1 MSDNLHLFLT
11 LLIYSL
17 PGMVLGFT
25 LHELM
30 HAVVADRLG
39 DPLPRAQ
46 GRLTIDPLTQ
56 IDPMGFGLLYAIG
69 FGFARPVQINTLRIR
84 TDAQRALV
92 AFAGPATNLVIAI
105 VAGLILR
112 AWVATSQC
120 VPYAFATQIGSQCTL
135 TQSDALTFPFFGQ
148 GGFSFILFWVLF
160 LTMFVNVLLF
170 IFNLIPIPPLDGFQ
184 VFKFLFRRVIP
195 DVIDWMDANQQLLMG
210 LGFIALF
217 VLPRLGNSS
226 VGGAIFQAVSHIT
239 DVIYGGPLPP
249 YPTFT
254 TLLQALTT

>member
-1 MSDNLHLFLT
+1 MSDNLQLFFT

-56 IDPMGFGLLYAIG
+56 IDPVGFGLLYAIG

-92 AFAGPATNLVIAI
+92 AFAGPATNLTIAI
-105 VAGLILR
+105 VAGLVLR
-112 AWVATSQC
+112 LWNAASPQLFC
-120 VPYAFATQIGSQCTL
+120 P
-135 TQSDALTFPFFGQ
+135 SDGRFL
-148 GGFSFILFWVLF
+148 GGFCFVNEFPYLGHGGISFILFWVLF

-184 VFKFLFRRVIP
+184 VFKFLFRRAIP
-195 DVIDWMDANQQLLMG
+195 DVIDWMDRNQQLLMG
-210 LGFIALF
+210 FGFIALF
-217 VLPRLGNSS
+217 VLPRLGNNSA
-226 VGGAIFQAVSHIT
+226 GGAIFQAVSHIT
-239 DVIYGGPLPP
+239 DILYSGPAPP